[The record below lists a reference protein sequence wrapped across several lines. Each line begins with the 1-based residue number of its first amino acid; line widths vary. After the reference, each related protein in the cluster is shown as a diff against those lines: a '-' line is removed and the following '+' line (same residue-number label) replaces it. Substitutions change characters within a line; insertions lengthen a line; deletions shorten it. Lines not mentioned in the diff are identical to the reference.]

1 MKNPNVFR
9 ILDATINLEHVLAI
23 STGEASDSPGVD
35 ITMRGDRQHFAY
47 HQTQSE
53 ADAFFDRIVRQWQT
67 ARKGVVVYRQIA
79 FLREAAF
86 SIQISKKHLAILF
99 HHSQHTIRVESGRSR
114 AVYDGLVEAWANASV
129 ST

>member
-1 MKNPNVFR
+1 MNNPNIFR
-9 ILDATINLEHVLAI
+9 ILDATINLVHVLAI

-47 HQTQSE
+47 CQTQSE

-86 SIQISKKHLAILF
+86 AIQISKKHLAILF

-114 AVYDGLVEAWANASV
+114 AVYDGLVETWANASV
-129 ST
+129 

>member
-1 MKNPNVFR
+1 MKDPNIFR

-47 HQTQSE
+47 YPTQSE
-53 ADAFFDRIVRQWQT
+53 ADAFFERIVRQWQT
-67 ARKGVVVYRQIA
+67 TRKGVVVYRQIA

-99 HHSQHTIRVESGRSR
+99 HHSQHTIRIESGRSR
-114 AVYDGLVEAWANASV
+114 AVYDGLVETWANAPA
-129 ST
+129 